1 MVISMVGW
9 WYSLGWAWLVR
20 QVFYV
25 RLKRIIDFFSIT
37 ELITTLFSPFRR
49 DFIDTKR
56 APVGL
61 KIQAFFGNI
70 ISRIMG
76 LLIRLALIFSG
87 LIVMAVTAVLGF
99 FLIVLWPFVPISPIL
114 TIILAVGSI

>member
-1 MVISMVGW
+1 MVN
-9 WYSLGWAWLVR
+9 
-20 QVFYV
+20 
-25 RLKRIIDFFSIT
+25 T
-37 ELITTLFSPFRR
+37 ELIATLFSPFRR

-114 TIILAVGSI
+114 TIILAVSSI